1 MKYRRPSSVPRLGRF
16 PGGRNGFPL
25 QYSYLEN
32 PIDRGAWQAIYS
44 PWDHKEL
51 DTFTF
56 TIIADERAEK
66 LALCGL
72 GLGSYKDIS
81 RTYGIRI

>member
-1 MKYRRPSSVPRLGRF
+1 MKYRRPSSVPRLVRF
-16 PGGRNGFPL
+16 PGGGNGFPL

-32 PIDRGAWQAIYS
+32 SIDRGAWQAIYI

-56 TIIADERAEK
+56 IIIADKRAEK
-66 LALCGL
+66 LVLCGL
-72 GLGSYKDIS
+72 GLGSYKDIT